1 MIHSFRSENDTYAG
15 LTFVISKNFEVTDQH
30 EIEKGRIYQI
40 RCESTLMSDV
50 KYNIVGFYGYPSD
63 YSTAQRNRLISK
75 VKESLKVDETNILM
89 GDFNF
94 VEESIDRSNRKPDC
108 SVTAK
113 DSLVIK
119 EWKAVKNT
127 FDLNDTFRNINPQI
141 RRYSYVAKNKK
152 SKSRIDRIYIS
163 GSEAGKVLKQNFKE
177 TPWDDH
183 KIVVVEL
190 SQSMDRGPGQW
201 ALNTDLLTIL
211 APGFFGWCSTR
222 GGGVFHPLYN
232 SFVFKA
238 RLLKF
243 CTELLWD
250 KMNIWR

>member
-1 MIHSFRSENDTYAG
+1 
-15 LTFVISKNFEVTDQH
+15 
-30 EIEKGRIYQI
+30 
-40 RCESTLMSDV
+40 MSDL

-63 YSTAQRNRLISK
+63 YSTAQRNRLISR
-75 VKESLKVDETNILM
+75 VKESLKVDEINILM

-94 VEESIDRSNRKPDC
+94 VEESIDRNNHKPDC
-108 SVTAK
+108 LVTAK
-113 DSLVIK
+113 DSLVIN

-127 FDLNDTFRNINPQI
+127 FDLNDTFRNTNPQI

-190 SQSMDRGPGQW
+190 SQSIERGPGQW
-201 ALNTDLLTIL
+201 ALNTDLLRDTNFLTEVEKQWSRFSELKNDFTSKVEWWDRAKAMVKTI
-211 APGFFGWCSTR
+211 AMIFSI
-222 GGGVFHPLYN
+222 HE
-232 SFVFKA
+232 KQIE
-238 RLLKF
+238 
-243 CTELLWD
+243 TELE
-250 KMNIWR
+250 KP